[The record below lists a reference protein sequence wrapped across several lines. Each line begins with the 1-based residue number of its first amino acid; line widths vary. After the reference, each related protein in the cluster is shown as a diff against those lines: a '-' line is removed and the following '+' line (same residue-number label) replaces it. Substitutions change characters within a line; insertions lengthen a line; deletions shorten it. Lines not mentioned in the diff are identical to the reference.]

1 MKLMLINSRFA
12 KRFRSR
18 WKLPLCALLT
28 CCAAATESDAFA
40 ADEPAGRVVF
50 NSLEFLPL
58 PAAADASGINVS
70 VPEPALLPT
79 DSGRGTLAEGFAP
92 GESPFAE
99 RFEYSPAMDDHGDEH
114 ESCYPERLLEA
125 LEAPVEPLG
134 EFFGCLLCAE
144 HYEVHE
150 AVSDHA
156 TGLLPVADRPNLLL
170 ETNER
175 FLAAG
180 ELSEGIVLPTCA
192 VWRPSFWVFGT
203 YRSAFGHR
211 NNQRGRNFTEWAN
224 RLDLFGQLNLS
235 GTERLLVGMRPL
247 DEEVDGRR
255 RQFSGYDFADGR
267 TLDGWNSNV
276 QTLFFEGDIGE
287 IFPTLDPDDTGGLD
301 YGFSVGR
308 QPMSFQ
314 QGLLV
319 NEDMIDAFTLTRNTL
334 NGDGNLNMRLT
345 GVYAWKEISRNNGVV
360 DPNAEMVGLFTESDF
375 LFSTVN
381 ADIAYVDSKTAMGSL
396 MTAGVSAIQRVEGA
410 HNIFNS
416 SLHVLW
422 SVPTERETTASGRGV
437 LLFSQLSWTPHHRED
452 LVYLNSF
459 WAIDQFT
466 SAARGPLMGGPLG
479 QTGILFA
486 SPALGQFGAPLSN
499 QASAAFGG
507 SLGYQLF
514 FDSIIGQQVVF
525 EVGGR
530 KDTNGI
536 QQGEIGSAVRYQK
549 RLDEHWI
556 FLVDGF
562 GTWRE
567 NEGVGPGARIELF
580 AKF

>member
-1 MKLMLINSRFA
+1 MNLMLSNTHFA
-12 KRFRSR
+12 KRIRVR
-18 WKLPLCALLT
+18 WKLPLCALLS
-28 CCAAATESDAFA
+28 CCAAATDSAVIAE
-40 ADEPAGRVVF
+40 EPVGRVVL

-58 PAAADASGINVS
+58 PAAADASGSDES

-79 DSGRGTLAEGFAP
+79 DFGRGTLAEGFSQE
-92 GESPFAE
+92 ESPFAE
-99 RFEYSPAMDDHGDEH
+99 RFEYSPMMDEH
-114 ESCYPERLLEA
+114 ACEEESCLPEHFFEA
-125 LEAPVEPLG
+125 LEAPAEPLAD
-134 EFFGCLLCAE
+134 FFACLLCAE

-150 AVSDHA
+150 ELSEHA
-156 TGLLPVADRPNLLL
+156 TGLLPVGNRPDLLL
-170 ETNER
+170 ESNER

-192 VWRPSFWVFGT
+192 VWRPSFWVWGT
-203 YRSAFGHR
+203 YRSAIGHR

-224 RLDLFGQLNLS
+224 RLDLFGQLNLT
-235 GTERLLVGMRPL
+235 GTERVLVGMRPL

-255 RQFSGYDFADGR
+255 RRFSGYDFTDGR
-267 TLDGWNSNV
+267 TLDGWNSDI
-276 QTLFFEGDIGE
+276 QTLFFEGDFGE
-287 IFPTLDPDDTGGLD
+287 IFPTLDPEDLGGLD
-301 YGFSVGR
+301 FGFSVGR

-319 NEDMIDAFTLTRNTL
+319 NEDMIDALTVTRNTL

-375 LFSTVN
+375 LSSTVN
-381 ADIAYVDSKTAMGSL
+381 ADIAYVDSKTAMGSVV
-396 MTAGVSAIQRVEGA
+396 TAGLSAIQRVEGA
-410 HNIFNS
+410 HNIYNS

-422 SVPTERETTASGRGV
+422 SVPTERETVESGRGV

-452 LVYLNSF
+452 LVYLNTF

-536 QQGEIGSAVRYQK
+536 HQGEIGSAVRYQK
-549 RLDEHWI
+549 RLNGNWI
-556 FLVDGF
+556 LLVDGF

-567 NEGVGPGARIELF
+567 NEGVGPGARIEMF